1 MPKKFQSGE
10 NLHPYDRPHFGGVL
24 PQPDRRDPRFQYTR
38 QGVRNLDPQKP
49 KPAKMNDGETQ
60 ARIASALGVPLISAA
75 REVAERPALV
85 TAEPPPKKR
94 RVKKAS

>member
-1 MPKKFQSGE
+1 M
-10 NLHPYDRPHFGGVL
+10 

-49 KPAKMNDGETQ
+49 KPKPVAKMNDGETQ

>member
-1 MPKKFQSGE
+1 MPKHVHIGE
-10 NLHPYDRPHFGGVL
+10 NTHKYQRPQFGGVL
-24 PQPDRRDPRFQYTR
+24 PQPQRRDPRYQYTR